1 MMSRFVMV
9 VLVAGLGVT
18 LPSEPECRS
27 VIGSLQHWANER
39 VATAF
44 SWSPTADGG
53 SLGEHR
59 QPRPRLFVAR
69 RMAREAAQV
78 GEFVGPRV
86 ATVLRSRRVAND
98 LTRAEAGPVILPRIL
113 ITTGLLERM
122 GQAQVV
128 ATSQPAKPTTPV
140 EHPSW
145 PVGMESFDSVPPL
158 GEGAMPALAWELERM
173 REQVAA
179 VRAEP
184 TQLAPSTPMASTL
197 PSPSSNAD
205 LKDMGDVDDWDYGT
219 VASPVVVSVP
229 VQSEPDFEPIEL
241 CGEVAWDLDDQPA
254 AEPLVIASAS
264 ADRTPSW
271 TPMEIPDTL
280 DQGVAY
286 DLNRASEG
294 LPTQAWPTSS
304 ARGGLVKQAETTP
317 AGPKGLETVG
327 HAVELTRA
335 ALGAWLG
342 VLKSTEVRV
351 VTIR

>member
-18 LPSEPECRS
+18 LPSEPECRR
-27 VIGSLQHWANER
+27 VIGSLQHWASER

-44 SWSPTADGG
+44 SWSPTADGE
-53 SLGEHR
+53 SPAGEPR

-69 RMAREAAQV
+69 RMAREAAQ
-78 GEFVGPRV
+78 GREFVGPRV
-86 ATVLRSRRVAND
+86 ATALRNGRGVKNPIDAGV
-98 LTRAEAGPVILPRIL
+98 GPVILPRIL

-128 ATSQPAKPTTPV
+128 VPNQVAASTAPV
-140 EHPSW
+140 EHLSW
-145 PVGMESFDSVPPL
+145 PVGMEPFDSVPPL
-158 GEGAMPALAWELERM
+158 GEGPMSSLAWELERM

-179 VRAEP
+179 IRAEP
-184 TQLAPSTPMASTL
+184 SRLVASTPVSGTIQF
-197 PSPSSNAD
+197 PPNDAD
-205 LKDMGDVDDWDYGT
+205 HHDGDDVDDWDYAT
-219 VASPVVVSVP
+219 IASPVVVSAP
-229 VQSEPDFEPIEL
+229 VQPEADFEPVEL
-241 CGEVAWDLDDQPA
+241 CGEVAWELDDQPN
-254 AEPLVIASAS
+254 AEPLVAA
-264 ADRTPSW
+264 ATANVAPSW
-271 TPMEIPDTL
+271 APMEIPDTL

-294 LPTQAWPTSS
+294 LPTLARSTSFDQGS
-304 ARGGLVKQAETTP
+304 MAKHEGTTP
-317 AGPKGLETVG
+317 ARPVGLDSVG

-342 VLKSTEVRV
+342 VIKSTEVRV